1 MKQYF
6 IVFLCGVILFSIAG
20 CNNRGTEESLTM
32 AHQQENTTG
41 ITDTSESSQTTQESI
56 AGMTEDNQAMTWEEI
71 TKDGVDEQEL
81 LNNINMDVLEEIAEL
96 FQTLDQEITEKERV
110 SPEYVLRGDWT
121 KDVIESEQYNTVI
134 SMGNEAVKPLYWII
148 YKSDSQ
154 GRYEYICALALDELS
169 GFDFDEDGDGMKWA
183 SSKELLEEL
192 NQKVI
197 DA

>member
-1 MKQYF
+1 MKRYF

-20 CNNRGTEESLTM
+20 CNNKGTEESLTI

-110 SPEYVLRGDWT
+110 SPEYVLRGDWA